1 MVGVKTSAKAQKET
15 NAMTTKPTPT
25 LTAVESAV
33 PADPFDLD
41 ALRLSQDFV
50 EEAGVKRLIT
60 EIPVRKPSRHDFFR
74 VHPDPAYQANFLMV
88 NLKEEQE
95 FYLVTQNLAKVL
107 AGETVRKTIYTAIN
121 RQGVTFLWP
130 VTLPM
135 PDGKDLAWWRSERE
149 AAELAKVKWVRIK
162 ANMSLGAND
171 ILEAIGIVTIPEWP
185 ELSFQ
190 EMLRIAFRN
199 LIIDRPDHPIID
211 RLNGRS

>member
-1 MVGVKTSAKAQKET
+1 
-15 NAMTTKPTPT
+15 
-25 LTAVESAV
+25 
-33 PADPFDLD
+33 
-41 ALRLSQDFV
+41 
-50 EEAGVKRLIT
+50 
-60 EIPVRKPSRHDFFR
+60 
-74 VHPDPAYQANFLMV
+74 MV

-162 ANMSLGAND
+162 ANMSLGANE
-171 ILEAIGIVTIPEWP
+171 ILEATGIVTIPEWP

-190 EMLRIAFRN
+190 EMLRIAFRK